1 MFALKSVLIIN
12 QKQLR
17 RKFLRIGTID
27 GEMFGYLVKYE
38 KWASLSLSL
47 SVQAQ
52 HTLTQDVFL
61 FHNGL
66 C

>member
-1 MFALKSVLIIN
+1 MFALKSVSIIN

-17 RKFLRIGTID
+17 RKFLIIGSID
-27 GEMFGYLVKYE
+27 GEMFGYLVKYNE
-38 KWASLSLSL
+38 KWASLSLC
-47 SVQAQ
+47 VQAQ